1 MAVALNKF
9 FHENLYFWPTA
20 LSIDIKSLPLENFIY
35 NKRAQHGD
43 YGKAVEGRS
52 SCYAGFK

>member
-1 MAVALNKF
+1 MAVTLKKF
-9 FHENLYFWPTA
+9 FHENLYFWPAA
-20 LSIDIKSLPLENFIY
+20 LSIVIKSLSLENFIY
-35 NKRAQHGD
+35 HKRAQHGD